1 MAACFVKPGKWQNSP
16 LRSAYLLEGSS
27 AESLG
32 LGVSQEAMQG
42 ALVTLILIFDIAVFR
57 SSVLVESATHTPKR
71 PAA

>member
-42 ALVTLILIFDIAVFR
+42 ALVTLISDIR
-57 SSVLVESATHTPKR
+57 YRCIQVLSPG
-71 PAA
+71 